1 MKLALYHAPNACS
14 IVSLTALWEAG
25 ADVDVRPVNTQKR
38 EQHGAE
44 YARLNPKN
52 KVPTLLIDGEP
63 LTENVAILSWI
74 ARSYADRKLLPADPK
89 NSIRALSLMAW
100 IASGIHP
107 LLPRLAAPTRFT
119 DMVEAHPSLRK
130 SGTEELNKA
139 FRIAENLV
147 TARDW
152 VFDNW
157 SIVDT
162 YLWWAFWRARAYGL
176 DGSPFP
182 ALLAHAERVE
192 KRPATQRSLALGR
205 ELEAAFAKS

>member
-1 MKLALYHAPNACS
+1 MAVDTVEGQREH
-14 IVSLTALWEAG
+14 AG
-25 ADVDVRPVNTQKR
+25 ADQDEHHEGGELGGRFGGLAGQVEGQPALHQR

-107 LLPRLAAPTRFT
+107 LLPRLAAPTR
-119 DMVEAHPSLRK
+119 
-130 SGTEELNKA
+130 
-139 FRIAENLV
+139 
-147 TARDW
+147 
-152 VFDNW
+152 
-157 SIVDT
+157 
-162 YLWWAFWRARAYGL
+162 
-176 DGSPFP
+176 
-182 ALLAHAERVE
+182 
-192 KRPATQRSLALGR
+192 
-205 ELEAAFAKS
+205 